1 MRIDP
6 NIRTP
11 EAADAARPAKS
22 NTRAANQTAGGEGL
36 DKAQLS
42 LDQAHLQA
50 LEAKVNGL
58 PEVRGEKVEA
68 LRQVIR
74 EGNYEVTPEQTAEA
88 MFAELLA
95 RSPGL
100 R

>member
-22 NTRAANQTAGGEGL
+22 NSKSASRTAGGEGL
-36 DKAQLS
+36 DQAQLS
-42 LDQAHLQA
+42 HDQAHLHA

-68 LRQVIR
+68 LRQVVR
-74 EGNYEVTPEQTAEA
+74 DGSYEVTPEQTAEA